1 MQELY
6 IGNEH
11 TSNPNHNQLL
21 YVSGGEVYQRDVMEK
36 DLFNGIDLT
45 GGVDTIFNFGSATNS
60 TLLPGWWSQRRDNE
74 LRKASLQIDMIS
86 SVINM
91 ITMKLYNLPIKVVAK
106 PEATEAHA
114 KLARIYDAIV
124 QTAWTKYA
132 ELFFNDMLT
141 YDKGAFFLIES
152 DIGFSRPLVGVDGT
166 LHVPTGLKYV
176 NSRSIMLT
184 RDETL
189 PYIWM
194 RDNES
199 NVKIHESRVIRFV
212 QFPVQV
218 NEVTKVGLSFTS
230 RAFNVGQ
237 LLAYAMQNGLESL
250 GALES
255 DTIIYATGTSGN
267 SLKTAF
273 KDARRD
279 SQNESRFRAARDVLL
294 AIKDSAGKVGSF
306 NRNRLPQ
313 GFTYDQFASLA
324 IKLMA
329 VAAGVDEDDI
339 AAATNA
345 GTTKTATLISELKS
359 RGKLI
364 AWVTKQFTTQ
374 LETFFLPDGLMV
386 QFGSVADNIN
396 ESKAKALINV
406 ARVSKINAEIGVVD
420 ERESRVN
427 ALVNGGITQSQFENM
442 ELKDGRLPNGL
453 AVRAL
458 FFTSNVTMQKLL
470 DVGNMGDVC
479 ALEGNNADE
488 AMRTINKRIC
498 FLEGQAIDTTS
509 PAQFKNITQAIAA
522 LTWLLDEYERL
533 AVVKITSEPE
543 SEPEL
548 EPELDVNT
556 ELSTEEEDK
565 ERNIADELEKSFKD
579 SVEARRLRR
588 SLAKQVRNVWNKSTP
603 VLQVDAFLQ
612 TLEELAA
619 IDPLVRH
626 LMNADVVDKFLAIM
640 KDIPEGTKLKELTTP
655 LREFTGSP

>member
-1 MQELY
+1 
-6 IGNEH
+6 
-11 TSNPNHNQLL
+11 
-21 YVSGGEVYQRDVMEK
+21 
-36 DLFNGIDLT
+36 
-45 GGVDTIFNFGSATNS
+45 
-60 TLLPGWWSQRRDNE
+60 
-74 LRKASLQIDMIS
+74 
-86 SVINM
+86 
-91 ITMKLYNLPIKVVAK
+91 
-106 PEATEAHA
+106 
-114 KLARIYDAIV
+114 
-124 QTAWTKYA
+124 
-132 ELFFNDMLT
+132 
-141 YDKGAFFLIES
+141 
-152 DIGFSRPLVGVDGT
+152 
-166 LHVPTGLKYV
+166 
-176 NSRSIMLT
+176 
-184 RDETL
+184 
-189 PYIWM
+189 
-194 RDNES
+194 
-199 NVKIHESRVIRFV
+199 
-212 QFPVQV
+212 
-218 NEVTKVGLSFTS
+218 
-230 RAFNVGQ
+230 
-237 LLAYAMQNGLESL
+237 
-250 GALES
+250 
-255 DTIIYATGTSGN
+255 
-267 SLKTAF
+267 
-273 KDARRD
+273 
-279 SQNESRFRAARDVLL
+279 
-294 AIKDSAGKVGSF
+294 
-306 NRNRLPQ
+306 
-313 GFTYDQFASLA
+313 
-324 IKLMA
+324 
-329 VAAGVDEDDI
+329 
-339 AAATNA
+339 
-345 GTTKTATLISELKS
+345 
-359 RGKLI
+359 
-364 AWVTKQFTTQ
+364 
-374 LETFFLPDGLMV
+374 
-386 QFGSVADNIN
+386 
-396 ESKAKALINV
+396 
-406 ARVSKINAEIGVVD
+406 
-420 ERESRVN
+420 
-427 ALVNGGITQSQFENM
+427 M